1 MLLILSGKDFPWSI
15 TNYNLA
21 DYIFAGGC
29 MPAYVETWKARA
41 RQLKVDVYALYLAY
55 KDPRTPWYAKVF
67 TAIVVGYAFSPID
80 LIPDPIPVLGY
91 LDDLVLIPLGVF
103 LALKMIPSQV
113 MVECRLKAR
122 EVMAQGKPVSKLA
135 AAVIVLIWVGLVV
148 LMGMMAYRWVR
159 H

>member
-1 MLLILSGKDFPWSI
+1 
-15 TNYNLA
+15 
-21 DYIFAGGC
+21 
-29 MPAYVETWKARA
+29 MPAFVDTWKARA
-41 RQLKVDVYALYLAY
+41 HQLKVEVYALYLAY

-103 LALKMIPSQV
+103 LALKMIPTEV

-122 EVMAQGKPVSKLA
+122 EVMAQGKPVNKLA
-135 AAVIVLIWVGLVV
+135 AAVIVLIWVLVAVVMGV
-148 LMGMMAYRWVR
+148 LVYRWVR
-159 H
+159 R